1 MSINVVSLIV
11 QAIFFALGVY
21 VYLFSRGFIQFGDE
35 EVMKRSEEFRAENA
49 TWMRLAGLALAA
61 VMGVNIILQV
71 VGR

>member
-21 VYLFSRGFIQFGDE
+21 VYLFARGFVKFGDE
-35 EVMKRSEEFRAENA
+35 EVIKRSEEFRAENA

-61 VMGVNIILQV
+61 VMGVNIVLQV
-71 VGR
+71 MGR